1 MVRLVIG
8 NKNYSSWSLRP
19 WLLMRHFGVLFEE
32 LMLPLDTP
40 DFRERIVRYS
50 PTGRV
55 PVLNVGEE
63 VIWDSLAICE
73 VVNERF
79 LSGRAWPGATMARA
93 AARCA
98 SAEMHAGFAA
108 LRAQLPMNCRRE
120 ATPPH
125 WDANAG
131 RDIARVQQLWGD
143 LRRQYGASG
152 NFLAGEFGIVDAMFA
167 PVCIRFR
174 VYGVATD
181 ETSSAYIEAVY
192 ALPAMREWLAA
203 ARDEPERLVA
213 TDDVGLAVSG
223 D

>member
-1 MVRLVIG
+1 
-8 NKNYSSWSLRP
+8 
-19 WLLMRHFGVLFEE
+19 
-32 LMLPLDTP
+32 
-40 DFRERIVRYS
+40 
-50 PTGRV
+50 
-55 PVLNVGEE
+55 
-63 VIWDSLAICE
+63 
-73 VVNERF
+73 
-79 LSGRAWPGATMARA
+79 MARA

-125 WDANAG
+125 WDANAS

-203 ARDEPERLVA
+203 ARDEPGRLVA